1 MSVRTPWEVTGC
13 HILTEMDCD
22 AAILSPTEISG
33 LPDKGTGGHV
43 RTHVDHQPFP
53 LLTSVDGADNN
64 LIYLGTITS
73 APSRTAKPW
82 GRESNNKPD
91 IGMRTAVAKRGG
103 NDYLLLGFSFV
114 D

>member
-1 MSVRTPWEVTGC
+1 
-13 HILTEMDCD
+13 MDCD

-33 LPDKGTGGHV
+33 LPDISGLTGGHV

-64 LIYLGTITS
+64 LIYLATITS

-82 GRESNNKPD
+82 GRESSNKPD

-103 NDYLLLGFSFV
+103 NYYLLLGFSFV